1 MKLRIHRNIGLHG
14 LDVFGEGG
22 RWSAAV
28 DGAVLPGRFRS
39 QEEAREVGLGE
50 LERAMRDEGSIPSL
64 GDSVEPP
71 CSPCSWY

>member
-1 MKLRIHRNIGLHG
+1 MTLRIHRNIGLHG

-39 QEEAREVGLGE
+39 REEAQEVGLDE
-50 LERAMRDEGSIPSL
+50 LERAMREEGSTSSV
-64 GDSVEPP
+64 GGSVEPA
-71 CSPCSWY
+71 